1 MHESGVRVSHGRDA
15 RWANGAISTRG
26 SPQVKTEIEER
37 RIIRKMSCGW
47 RKGSWIPH
55 QYQKSQGN
63 QKKVV
68 TKQPSQYCWC
78 SASFLIYISL
88 KFQHNF
94 CITGSDHHHSRSK
107 FPIKISSSNHIP
119 QKMWIFSWNG
129 PTGFSAS
136 STAEQVTRGIEAYG
150 LTAIITG
157 PTSGIGLETA
167 RILALRGVHVVM
179 AVRNTTAGHKIKQ
192 EIVNEIPKA
201 KIDVMELD
209 VASLKSVNKFV
220 AEYKSTGFPIN
231 ILIANA
237 GVMAPPFTLT
247 EDNIELQ
254 FATNH
259 IGHFHLING
268 LLDTMKNTAQKSG
281 IEGRIVILSSE
292 LHKMSYKEGV
302 RFDQINDEKSY
313 NPLLAYGQSK
323 LANALHAKELSRRL
337 KEEGVNITVNSL
349 HPGVI
354 ATNLARH
361 TAWMRVIF
369 GYIVRLMLK
378 NVEQGAS
385 TTCYLALNP
394 GVKGISGEYWA
405 DNNISSPSGFVN
417 DPEFVKKFWDFSVD
431 LVDRT
436 LTSSSL

>member
-1 MHESGVRVSHGRDA
+1 
-15 RWANGAISTRG
+15 
-26 SPQVKTEIEER
+26 
-37 RIIRKMSCGW
+37 
-47 RKGSWIPH
+47 
-55 QYQKSQGN
+55 
-63 QKKVV
+63 
-68 TKQPSQYCWC
+68 
-78 SASFLIYISL
+78 
-88 KFQHNF
+88 
-94 CITGSDHHHSRSK
+94 
-107 FPIKISSSNHIP
+107 
-119 QKMWIFSWNG
+119 MWIFSWKG

-136 STAEQVTRGIEAYG
+136 STAEEVTRGIEAYG

-192 EIVNEIPKA
+192 DIINEIPKA

-220 AEYKSTGFPIN
+220 AAYKSTGFPIN

-254 FATNH
+254 FATNY
-259 IGHFHLING
+259 IGHFHLTNG
-268 LLDTMKNTAQKSG
+268 LLDIMKNTAEKSG
-281 IEGRIVILSSE
+281 IQGRIVILSSE

-302 RFDQINDEKSY
+302 RFDKINDEKSY
-313 NPLLAYGQSK
+313 TPLLAYGQSK

-361 TAWMRVIF
+361 TAWMRLIF

-394 GVKGISGEYWA
+394 GAKGISGEYWA
-405 DNNISSPSGFVN
+405 DNNISTPSGFVN
-417 DPEFVKKFWDFSVD
+417 DPEFVKKFWDFSVE

>member
-1 MHESGVRVSHGRDA
+1 ENAFLTVEC
-15 RWANGAISTRG
+15 AI
-26 SPQVKTEIEER
+26 VD
-37 RIIRKMSCGW
+37 
-47 RKGSWIPH
+47 
-55 QYQKSQGN
+55 QKSTYQSLLTAAGALLH
-63 QKKVV
+63 V
-68 TKQPSQYCWC
+68 
-78 SASFLIYISL
+78 YISP
-88 KFQHNF
+88 NF
-94 CITGSDHHHSRSK
+94 TIILHYR
-107 FPIKISSSNHIP
+107 IRSSSLSQPKFLLLILE
-119 QKMWIFSWNG
+119 KMWIFSWKG

-136 STAEQVTRGIEAYG
+136 STAEEVTRGIEAYG

-167 RILALRGVHVVM
+167 RILVLRGVHVVM
-179 AVRNTTAGHKIKQ
+179 AVRNTTAGQKVKQ
-192 EIVNEIPKA
+192 ELINEIPKA

-220 AEYKSTGFPIN
+220 AAYKSTGFPIN

-259 IGHFHLING
+259 IGHFHLTNG
-268 LLDTMKNTAQKSG
+268 LLDIMKNTAEKSG
-281 IEGRIVILSSE
+281 IEGRIVILS
-292 LHKMSYKEGV
+292 YT
-302 RFDQINDEKSY
+302 
-313 NPLLAYGQSK
+313 PLLAYGQSK
-323 LANALHAKELSRRL
+323 LANALHAKELARRL
-337 KEEGVNITVNSL
+337 KEEGANITVNSL

-361 TAWMRVIF
+361 TAWMRLIF

-394 GVKGISGEYWA
+394 GAKGISGEYWA

-431 LVDRT
+431 LIERT